1 MSEQEIIMKLRPH
14 HIIDIIKGHGNDIIY
29 QPHPYGH
36 SQHIV
41 APELLSGLDVNI
53 RIVIGA
59 DDICLG
65 CKHLMSDGQCDDV
78 LAQLTPSPSKQAYND
93 VLDSRLFDHF
103 GLVPNCILPLRR
115 FLEIVDQNTPGIEMI
130 CTHPKEDREERLNG
144 LINGLIKLGVRKNN
158 RLS

>member
-1 MSEQEIIMKLRPH
+1 MSKQEIIMKLRPH
-14 HIIDIIKGHGNDIIY
+14 HIIDIITGHGNDIQY

-41 APELLSGLDVNI
+41 APKLLSGLDLSI
-53 RIVIGA
+53 RLVLEA

-65 CKHLMSDGQCDDV
+65 CKHLMPDGQCDDV

-103 GLVPNCILPLRR
+103 GLIPNCIITLRR
-115 FLEIVDQNTPGIEMI
+115 YLALVDQNTPGIEMI
-130 CTHPKEDREERLNG
+130 CTHPKEDREKRLNG
-144 LINGLIKLGVRKNN
+144 LINGLIKLGIRDDNF
-158 RLS
+158 LT